1 MKSAASSAL
10 GLPLGA
16 DKKII
21 PVSAPRK
28 RLRRAPHQWAVATWS
43 RGLSAEA
50 AAGALGKL
58 THAGRG
64 ILRAAWDA
72 MELES
77 LDEMTFGVSQLATLP
92 GVTASYDTV
101 LRTMRRLVE
110 VFPDAAELV
119 EAGCRGRGHQSVWQI
134 RRPQTTWS
142 TTRRAG
148 IERRRAFRKRLENP
162 QTASL
167 PSRKRKSISS
177 ETTPMGPSNSEH
189 EVAMAEMKD
198 PLLEGQRALAK
209 ALTAH
214 PGPGL
219 NPGGAIA
226 AAKATASEEAAVLV
240 KAGPAFL
247 SYLIEELKPL
257 ATKTPQALLVARL
270 KDSRS
275 RRELVAAGTAWI
287 RRRESAVAKGDVT
300 GLVGDLTPDL
310 AVSAWK
316 VAVGRMPAPSAAG
329 YPAAYDLER
338 SAWRACLEVAR
349 REDPARAARIEFQVV
364 ERMRAQ
370 GIRPGS
376 LVWSKALDHGISRDL
391 AEATPWLHEALSR
404 SRQGSGSPKW
414 ARDRA
419 GGRTGAAQE
428 QPPHA

>member
-1 MKSAASSAL
+1 MKSAAGSAL

-16 DKKII
+16 PQKVD
-21 PVSAPRK
+21 PVHTARK
-28 RLRRAPHQWAVATWS
+28 RQRRVPHQWAVANWS

-77 LDEMTFGVSQLATLP
+77 LEEMTFGVSQLATLP

-101 LRTMRRLVE
+101 LRTMKRLVE
-110 VFPDAAELV
+110 IFPDAADLV
-119 EAGCRGRGHQSVWQI
+119 EVGNRGRGRQSVWLI

-142 TTRRAG
+142 TSRRAG
-148 IERRRAFRKRLENP
+148 IERRKAFRKRLENP
-162 QTASL
+162 QTAFL

-177 ETTPMGPSNSEH
+177 ETTPIGPSKPKH
-189 EVAMAEMKD
+189 QVPVAEMKE
-198 PLLEGQRALAK
+198 PLLEEQRALAE
-209 ALTAH
+209 ALMAR

-226 AAKATASEEAAVLV
+226 AAKATPPGETAILV

-247 SYLIEELKPL
+247 GYLLEELKPQ

-287 RRRESAVAKGDVT
+287 RRREAAVAAGDVT
-300 GLVGDLTPDL
+300 GLAEDLTPEL
-310 AVSAWK
+310 VVAAWK
-316 VAVGRMPAPSAAG
+316 VAVGRMPAPTAAG

-338 SAWRACLEVAR
+338 SAWRACLDVAR
-349 REDPARAARIEFQVV
+349 REDPARSTMIESRVAERI
-364 ERMRAQ
+364 MAQ
-370 GIRPGS
+370 GIQPGS
-376 LVWSKALDHGISRDL
+376 LVWSKALAHGISRDL
-391 AEATPWLHEALSR
+391 AEATPWLREALSR
-404 SRQGSGSPKW
+404 TCQGSGGPKW
-414 ARDRA
+414 VRDRA
-419 GGRTGAAQE
+419 GGRTGAA
-428 QPPHA
+428 